1 MNIDNLKKKILY
13 RSEHRETKE
22 MDLLL
27 SNFVKKYI
35 NSLNESELC
44 ELELLLNIDDE
55 VLYKWYLNNE
65 RTTLIPEN
73 SITKKLKEFKFISS
87 CFNPNYFSFKKI
99 ISLNSYYF

>member
-13 RSEHRETKE
+13 RSEHRGTKE

-27 SNFVKKYI
+27 SNFVKKYV
-35 NSLNESELC
+35 NSLSERELC

-73 SITKKLKEFKFISS
+73 SITKKLKEFKLQDYGGKGGIRTHE
-87 CFNPNYFSFKKI
+87 
-99 ISLNSYYF
+99 

>member
-1 MNIDNLKKKILY
+1 MKNIDNLKKKILY
-13 RSEHRETKE
+13 RSEHRGTKE
-22 MDLLL
+22 MDILL

-44 ELELLLNIDDE
+44 ELESLLNIDDK

-73 SITKKLKEFKFISS
+73 SITKKLKEFKLQ
-87 CFNPNYFSFKKI
+87 NYGGEGGI
-99 ISLNSYYF
+99 RTHE

>member
-1 MNIDNLKKKILY
+1 MTYIGNLKKKILY
-13 RSEHRETKE
+13 RSEHRGTKE

-27 SNFVKKYI
+27 SNFVKKYV

-65 RTTLIPEN
+65 KTTSIPEN
-73 SITKKLKEFKFISS
+73 SITKKLKEFKIQ
-87 CFNPNYFSFKKI
+87 NYGGEGGI
-99 ISLNSYYF
+99 RTHE

>member
-13 RSEHRETKE
+13 RSEHRGTKE

-27 SNFVKKYI
+27 ANFVKKYI

-44 ELELLLNIDDE
+44 ELESLLNIEDE

-65 RTTLIPEN
+65 ETILVPEN
-73 SITKKLKEFKFISS
+73 SITKKLKEFK
-87 CFNPNYFSFKKI
+87 
-99 ISLNSYYF
+99 L

>member
-1 MNIDNLKKKILY
+1 MDNLKKKILY
-13 RSEHRETKE
+13 RSEHRGTKE

-73 SITKKLKEFKFISS
+73 SITKKLKEFKLQDYGGEGGI
-87 CFNPNYFSFKKI
+87 
-99 ISLNSYYF
+99 

>member
-1 MNIDNLKKKILY
+1 MNTDNLKKKILY

-27 SNFVKKYI
+27 SNFVKKYV
-35 NSLNESELC
+35 NSLNERELC
-44 ELELLLNIDDE
+44 ELESLLNIDDE

-73 SITKKLKEFKFISS
+73 SITKKLKEFKLQDYGGKGGIRTHE
-87 CFNPNYFSFKKI
+87 
-99 ISLNSYYF
+99 

>member
-13 RSEHRETKE
+13 RSAHRGTKE

-73 SITKKLKEFKFISS
+73 SITKKLKEFKLQDYGGEGGI
-87 CFNPNYFSFKKI
+87 
-99 ISLNSYYF
+99 